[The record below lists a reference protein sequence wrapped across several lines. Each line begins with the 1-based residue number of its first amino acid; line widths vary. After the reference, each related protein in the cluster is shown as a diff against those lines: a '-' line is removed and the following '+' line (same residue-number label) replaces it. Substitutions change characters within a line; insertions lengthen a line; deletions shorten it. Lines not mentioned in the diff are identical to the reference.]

1 MAYKVLQ
8 VLMNL
13 IIFPFIVYRGELRD
27 ASVDCRSIFVYED
40 IGRYSPHFA
49 IEVAIENEFS

>member
-1 MAYKVLQ
+1 MLR
-8 VLMNL
+8 L
-13 IIFPFIVYRGELRD
+13 IAEAFLFMRN
-27 ASVDCRSIFVYED
+27 